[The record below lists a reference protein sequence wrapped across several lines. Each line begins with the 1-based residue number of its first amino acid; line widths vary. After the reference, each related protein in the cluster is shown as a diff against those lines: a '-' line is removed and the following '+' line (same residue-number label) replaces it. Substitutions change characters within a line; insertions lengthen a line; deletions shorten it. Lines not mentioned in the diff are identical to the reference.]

1 MSSTS
6 YSIEGA
12 LYELVARG
20 NKDVYFI
27 KDEKDSKNLFDNR
40 YNPTPPQIAE
50 LRRLPPLNQ
59 PGFGRSFEF
68 QVEIA
73 GDLFVEPTLL
83 INLPSWLPPPQAALN
98 PTSVITDASG
108 VSYGYTN
115 GIGFFLF
122 EKIQLLQDNIL
133 LQEFSGDALWATS
146 RSRGTLNSAFLDN
159 RLAGLHSGSLQSLRR
174 NATPGLLRLPLP
186 LFGCQSLDDGGFPS
200 CCIPQQQYRIRCF
213 LRKLE
218 DLVEASDGRAK
229 PQPWSPQVS
238 SGWQIQSSASGPVTT
253 FSTLSIQEIQAPQIL
268 LETRHIYT
276 DAETRLGLQQVRN
289 EIPFERVYENIFT
302 QNQYDYAPIERGAV
316 AAITR
321 RLEGTHPAA
330 RIVNFFRSQKAI
342 QSNQLWNISNDIS
355 GGEFYNNMKLVIAG
369 KDRETLFSPLVW
381 RNLVGHAKEE
391 RDSGLPLAIMNWT
404 VGDVR
409 SRRQPFARQP
419 EGSVNFTTADRP
431 TLYIELNDIVV
442 GGKNSVLHSI
452 VETWAC
458 MLTENYRATLWFG
471 N

>member
-20 NKDVYFI
+20 NKDVYFVR
-27 KDEKDSKNLFDNR
+27 DDKDSKNLFDNR
-40 YNPTPPQIAE
+40 YNPVPPQIAE

-73 GDLFVEPTLL
+73 GDFFVEPTLL
-83 INLPSWLPPPQAALN
+83 IDLPSWLPPQYAVLN
-98 PTSVITDASG
+98 PTSIVTDASG
-108 VSYGYTN
+108 VSYGYTS

-159 RLAGLHSGSLQSLRR
+159 RLVGLHNGTPLSVQH
-174 NATPGLLRLPLP
+174 NATPGRLRLPLP

-229 PQPWSPQVS
+229 PTPWNQ
-238 SGWQIQSSASGPVTT
+238 SGWKIQSSASGPVST
-253 FSTLSIQEIQAPQIL
+253 FSTLPIQDIL
-268 LETRHIYT
+268 SPTITLETRHVYT
-276 DAETRLGLQQVRN
+276 DAETRLGIQGLRN

-321 RLEGTHPAA
+321 RLEVTHPAA
-330 RIVNFFRSQKAI
+330 RIVNFFRSKKDI
-342 QSNQLWNISNDIS
+342 QANQLWKITNDIS
-355 GGEFYNNMKLVIAG
+355 GGQFYNNMKLVIAG

-381 RNLVGHAKEE
+381 DKLVKHAKEE
-391 RDSGLPLAIMNWT
+391 RDSGLPFAIMNWT

-431 TLYIELNDIVV
+431 TLYIELNDTV
-442 GGKNSVLHSI
+442 GKNSVLHSI

-458 MLTENYRATLWFG
+458 MITEDYRATLWFG